1 MLESTGAVTL
11 TELTEQGTRQ
21 ALLMAQTL
29 CKNPRVR
36 AVISKL
42 LSLMLRET
50 VSGVKIP
57 AKEYFHRLTRGKEKV
72 EG

>member
-1 MLESTGAVTL
+1 
-11 TELTEQGTRQ
+11 
-21 ALLMAQTL
+21 MAQTL

-57 AKEYFHRLTRGKEKV
+57 AKEYFHRLTRREEKV